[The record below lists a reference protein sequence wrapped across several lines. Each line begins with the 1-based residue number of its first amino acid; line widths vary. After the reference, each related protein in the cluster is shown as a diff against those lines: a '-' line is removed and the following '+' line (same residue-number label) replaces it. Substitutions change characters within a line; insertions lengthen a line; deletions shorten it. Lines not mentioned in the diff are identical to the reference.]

1 MPQRGGRR
9 RPRIS
14 SHGRSGNRLDTNDQC
29 HGFTGGVTLNG
40 GGTGRLCQPR
50 VALILWDNFFVSNS
64 AAVTQANKLITDLVG
79 GPFMNGLTQYG
90 ISRGSLIQTTVVAA
104 DSNNPAPVTW
114 DTFGTSDR
122 DQLLVWL
129 RDETLTL
136 QPDGSFI
143 YFLLLPTTTKLTNG
157 QKPDGTPNP
166 NVGGWHSSDGNLYWG
181 LARTDFAD
189 LTSAAGFVRSVANIV
204 GHELIEA
211 LTDLDGGTGYRASN
225 GCEIG
230 DICEDK
236 SLVSYRGWNVQ
247 KYWSG
252 WDAAC
257 IHGDQPVSLRKFLA
271 NSGLGAG
278 PSLRARPFRRI
289 GLDTIARF
297 QCLLI
302 T

>member
-1 MPQRGGRR
+1 MPQRGSRR

-14 SHGRSGNRLDTNDQC
+14 SHGRSGSRLDTNDQC
-29 HGFTGGVTLNG
+29 HGFTGGVTLNN

-50 VALILWDNFFVSNS
+50 VALVLWDNFFVSNS
-64 AAVTQANKLITDLVG
+64 AAVTQANQLLTDLVG
-79 GPFMNGLTQYG
+79 GPFVNGLAQYG
-90 ISRGSLIQTTVVAA
+90 ISRGSVIQTTVI
-104 DSNNPAPVTW
+104 DTNSNPAPATW
-114 DTFGTSDR
+114 DSFGTSDR
-122 DQLLVWL
+122 DQLLMWL
-129 RDETLTL
+129 RDGTLTL
-136 QPDGSFI
+136 QPDGTFI

-166 NVGGWHSSDGNLYWG
+166 NVGGWHNNDGNLYWG
-181 LARTDFAD
+181 LARTDTAPQI
-189 LTSAAGFVRSVANIV
+189 SAALFMQHIAEIV
-204 GHELIEA
+204 GHELVEA
-211 LTDLDGGTGYRASN
+211 LTDLDGNGYFASN

-278 PSLRARPFRRI
+278 PSLRTRPFRRI